1 MAAKIQDG
9 GQKKMKIKTFQ
20 IQKHIIAFTCF
31 KFGRYVVQT
40 LRYVKDILDIQKI
53 NIQYNS

>member
-9 GQKKMKIKTFQ
+9 GQKKMKMKTF
-20 IQKHIIAFTCF
+20 QKHIIAYTCF

-40 LRYVKDILDIQKI
+40 LRYVKDILDIENKYSI
-53 NIQYNS
+53 

>member
-9 GQKKMKIKTFQ
+9 GQKKMKMKTF
-20 IQKHIIAFTCF
+20 QKHIIAYTCF

-40 LRYVKDILDIQKI
+40 LRYVKDILDIVTKYSI
-53 NIQYNS
+53 